1 METMEKCLFP
11 NCEKTDKL
19 STGGLERINSIIS
32 ASISRQDT
40 LHIALR
46 QRLTENPDL
55 KVTFHRSCVSTY
67 TSKTH
72 IGRERKRL
80 GIKDPHVQQ
89 AKKRRS
95 HFDSFEFKKHCLFC
109 GSECLPKD
117 PKHPDRWRRVIQC
130 QTKEMKQQLLEKC
143 KIRGDSKAEEVR
155 VRIHGS
161 MSDLHAADAQYHN
174 DCYKK
179 FISERNVAAARS
191 SAKVEELRPTDVAFD
206 HVIQQLNEDA

>member
-72 IGRERKRL
+72 IERELKRL
-80 GIKDPHVQQ
+80 GVNDRHIQQ

-95 HFDSFEFKKHCLFC
+95 QFDIRKYCLIC
-109 GSECLPKD
+109 ESKCLTKD
-117 PKHPDRWRRVIQC
+117 PKHPDRWRRVIKC
-130 QTKEMKQQLLEKC
+130 KTKEMK
-143 KIRGDSKAEEVR
+143 
-155 VRIHGS
+155 
-161 MSDLHAADAQYHN
+161 
-174 DCYKK
+174 
-179 FISERNVAAARS
+179 
-191 SAKVEELRPTDVAFD
+191 
-206 HVIQQLNEDA
+206 